1 MYLLN
6 TDKEKN
12 MEDKVKAAIEA
23 IRPALQNDGGD
34 IEFIKLDDKK
44 VYVRLDGACAGCPMS
59 QMTLKSGV
67 ERYLKETV
75 DSGLEVVNDTF

>member
-44 VYVRLDGACAGCPMS
+44 VYVRLNGACAGCPMS

>member
-1 MYLLN
+1 
-6 TDKEKN
+6 